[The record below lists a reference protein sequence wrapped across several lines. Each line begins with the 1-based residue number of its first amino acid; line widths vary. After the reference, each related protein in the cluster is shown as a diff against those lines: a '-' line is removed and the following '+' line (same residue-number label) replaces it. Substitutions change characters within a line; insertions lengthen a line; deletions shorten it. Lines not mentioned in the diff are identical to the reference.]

1 MISEGTKKGFAK
13 VLAPIASLLGRLGL
27 RPNYLTSFGFLVSVG
42 AGYLFFRGHFVWAGL
57 VLLASGLCD
66 ALDGALARCS
76 NSVTTFG
83 KFLDSTLDRYS
94 EIVVFLGI
102 FLYYHGRAGVE
113 IQRWGELLAFLG
125 LSASLMV
132 SYSRARAEGLGE
144 ECKVGWME
152 RPERIILLVA
162 GALFGPRV
170 FFWVLLALVVLAT
183 FTALQRLFYIRK
195 RTRPTAAP

>member
-1 MISEGTKKGFAK
+1 VISESTKKGFAK
-13 VLAPIASLLGRLGL
+13 ALAPIAGLLGLLGL
-27 RPNYLTSFGFLVSVG
+27 RPNFLTAFGFFVSVG
-42 AGYLFFRGHFVWAGL
+42 AGYLFWKGSFPWAGL

-66 ALDGALARCS
+66 ALDGALARSS
-76 NSVTTFG
+76 NNVTTFG

-94 EIVVFLGI
+94 EIAVFLGI
-102 FLYYHGRAGVE
+102 FLYYHGRTG
-113 IQRWGELLAFLG
+113 QPDHQWGELMSFLG
-125 LSASLMV
+125 LAASLMV

-152 RPERIILLVA
+152 RPERILLLVA

-170 FFWVLLALVVLAT
+170 FFWALLALVVLAT

-195 RTRPTAAP
+195 KTRPAPVS